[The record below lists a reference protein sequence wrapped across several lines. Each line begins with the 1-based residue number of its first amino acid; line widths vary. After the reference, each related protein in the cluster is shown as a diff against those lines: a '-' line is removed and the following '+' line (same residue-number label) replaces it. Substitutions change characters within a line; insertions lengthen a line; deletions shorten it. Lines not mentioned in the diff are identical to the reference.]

1 MSCRHAL
8 PFMPLRTHR
17 VCEALLLALGI
28 GILGTGCRSG
38 QETSAQEPIAMPRVA
53 PQVDARRVG
62 NWQGGPEPVSGKLD
76 SGIAIYHQLPAPV
89 AGKAFDLV
97 LRFEEVQGDD
107 AAVHLT
113 SSDGARLLA
122 DKNELRWRL
131 VAGHA
136 SQIVVQVIAP
146 PGDSYVH
153 VMAEQNGRHSA
164 RSIALS
170 LPSENGK
177 RPAGYRGADD
187 KDGSGTPIVRMQ
199 AEPKAG
205 PLPSRLP

>member
-1 MSCRHAL
+1 
-8 PFMPLRTHR
+8 MPLPTHR
-17 VCEALLLALGI
+17 VGGALLLALSI
-28 GILGTGCRSG
+28 SLLGVGCRSG
-38 QETSAQEPIAMPRVA
+38 QETGAPEPIPVPQVA

-62 NWQGGPEPVSGKLD
+62 DWQGGPEPVSGKLD

-97 LRFEEVQGDD
+97 LRFEEVQGND
-107 AAVHLT
+107 ASVHLT
-113 SSDGARLLA
+113 CSDGARLLA
-122 DKNELRWRL
+122 DQNELSWRL

-153 VMAEQNGRHSA
+153 VMAAQNGRHSV

-170 LPSENGK
+170 LPSANGK

-187 KDGSGTPIVRMQ
+187 KDGSGAPIVRMQ
-199 AEPKAG
+199 AEPKLG

>member
-1 MSCRHAL
+1 
-8 PFMPLRTHR
+8 
-17 VCEALLLALGI
+17 
-28 GILGTGCRSG
+28 
-38 QETSAQEPIAMPRVA
+38 MPRVA

-62 NWQGGPEPVSGKLD
+62 NWQGGAEPVSGKLGT
-76 SGIAIYHQLPAPV
+76 GIAVYHQLPALV

-131 VAGHA
+131 GAGHA

-153 VMAEQNGRHSA
+153 VMTSQNGRHSA
-164 RSIALS
+164 HSIALS
-170 LPSENGK
+170 LPSTTGK
-177 RPAGYRGADD
+177 QAAGYRGADD
-187 KDGSGTPIVRMQ
+187 KDGSGAPIVRMQ